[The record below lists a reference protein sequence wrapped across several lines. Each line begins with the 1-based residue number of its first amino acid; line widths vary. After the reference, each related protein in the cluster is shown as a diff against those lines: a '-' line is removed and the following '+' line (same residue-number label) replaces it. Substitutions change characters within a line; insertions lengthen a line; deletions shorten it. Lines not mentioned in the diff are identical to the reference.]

1 MTPLCAL
8 PHYLRSTVSC
18 IFCKGQTSWNFLFT
32 FFYYSTDK
40 QSFVKAELVKP
51 TKVGSLFLKSIRRV
65 YLCRKTSES
74 FLFRWHRGITIFSKW
89 VALSTV
95 SGPLLNG
102 EGAGDV
108 SEQEGQ
114 SPGVRADNNYAYV
127 STWNCTI
134 NKYDSFIFLFH
145 DSVVVVFV
153 VCLCVYTARKQALS
167 YLYSQVVA
175 RKSDKF
181 TSVSW
186 EANSSAQIFFLFTD
200 IYFDLV
206 KPKKK

>member
-1 MTPLCAL
+1 MTGSLYIFEAWMKPVLHTKS
-8 PHYLRSTVSC
+8 PHLRPS
-18 IFCKGQTSWNFLFT
+18 
-32 FFYYSTDK
+32 DK

-65 YLCRKTSES
+65 YLCRKTSDS
-74 FLFRWHRGITIFSKW
+74 FLFRWHRGITIFSEW

-102 EGAGDV
+102 EGVGDV

-145 DSVVVVFV
+145 DFV
-153 VCLCVYTARKQALS
+153 R
-167 YLYSQVVA
+167 
-175 RKSDKF
+175 
-181 TSVSW
+181 
-186 EANSSAQIFFLFTD
+186 LFS
-200 IYFDLV
+200 
-206 KPKKK
+206 